1 MADNFDFAA
10 LAKSWQQQATPIEQT
25 PSAEDLAKAGQ
36 RQKQQRFI
44 MYGEWLGA
52 LAMIVAAYL
61 FLQDMQG
68 WLRYL
73 TASFLIIGAISTL
86 YVSWQVHK
94 PILAYDNWSSNGLL
108 QFRLCSCK
116 LSLQYYRYNQFSFA
130 ALILFSALLWLGN
143 WWQAGSI
150 ATNLLLFYGLVVSP
164 LSVLGIYWL
173 QRKVQQK
180 TSELQQ
186 LSKLVAD
193 FQQDE

>member
-10 LAKSWQQQATPIEQT
+10 LTKSWQQQTTPNEQV
-25 PSAEDLAKAGQ
+25 PSAEDLTRASQ
-36 RQKQQRFI
+36 RQQQQRFI
-44 MYGEWLGA
+44 MYGELLGA
-52 LAMIVAAYL
+52 LVMIIAAYL

-73 TASFLIIGAISTL
+73 TASFLLIGAISTL

-94 PILAYDNWSSNGLL
+94 PIVAYDNWSSNGLL
-108 QFRLCSCK
+108 QFRLRSCK
-116 LSLQYYRYNQFSFA
+116 LSLKYYRYNQFSFA

-150 ATNLLLFYGLVVSP
+150 ATNLLLIYALVISP

-180 TSELQQ
+180 TTELQH

-193 FQQDE
+193 FRQNE

>member
-10 LAKSWQQQATPIEQT
+10 LAKSWQQQTTPIEQA
-25 PSAEDLAKAGQ
+25 PSAKDLAKARQ

-52 LAMIVAAYL
+52 LAMVVAAYL
-61 FLQDMQG
+61 FLKEMQG

-73 TASFLIIGAISTL
+73 TATFLIIGAISTF
-86 YVSWQVHK
+86 YVSWRVHR

-108 QFRLCSCK
+108 QFRLRSCK

-130 ALILFSALLWLGN
+130 ALILFSAFLWLGN

-164 LSVLGIYWL
+164 FSVFGIYWL
-173 QRKVQQK
+173 QRKVKQK
-180 TSELQQ
+180 VAELQQ
-186 LSKLVAD
+186 LTELTTD
-193 FQQDE
+193 FQHIE